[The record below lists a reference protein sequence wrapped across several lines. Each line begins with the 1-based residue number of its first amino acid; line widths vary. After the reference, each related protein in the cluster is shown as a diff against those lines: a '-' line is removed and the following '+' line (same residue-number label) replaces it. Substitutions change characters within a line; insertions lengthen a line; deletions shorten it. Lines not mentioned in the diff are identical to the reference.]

1 MKPIRKLSFFNT
13 QHKIQENQ
21 HFYEPLNSSPIAS
34 SFGETVY
41 FLKVGTS
48 LTFVLFNLSLH

>member
-13 QHKIQENQ
+13 QHKIQENL

-34 SFGETVY
+34 SFGETLFLESGY
-41 FLKVGTS
+41 FIDLR
-48 LTFVLFNLSLH
+48 FI